1 MRGEELG
8 SARRGG
14 VIFTPHSSPLTPYFP
29 SGFTLIEVLV
39 VLVILGIVVAMIGV
53 NFAPDPRRNLE
64 TEAHRL
70 ALLLGQ
76 ARDEAVTTG
85 SSVAFELEAHGY
97 RFLQRGPAGADGVL
111 QWQEHADSEVFRAR
125 RFPQGMGVAE
135 LLINR
140 QPAAKD
146 AQRIVFTPSGMVQ
159 PFQLTLAEGEHRV
172 AVSGDATGK
181 ISEE

>member
-1 MRGEELG
+1 MR
-8 SARRGG
+8 SWGG
-14 VIFTPHSSPLTPYFP
+14 AIHPP
-29 SGFTLIEVLV
+29 SGFTLVEVLV

-70 ALLLGQ
+70 TLLLGQ

-85 SSVAFELEAHGY
+85 SSIVFELETQGY
-97 RFLQRGPAGADGVL
+97 RFLQRGPVGADGVA
-111 QWQEHADSEVFRAR
+111 QWQEHADREVFRAR
-125 RFPQGMGVAE
+125 RFPREMSVTE

-140 QPAAKD
+140 QPMAKD
-146 AQRIVFTPSGMVQ
+146 ARRIVFTPSGMVQ
-159 PFQLTLAEGEHRV
+159 PFQLTLAGDGHRV
-172 AVSGDATGK
+172 AVSGDVTGR

>member
-1 MRGEELG
+1 MR
-8 SARRGG
+8 SWGG
-14 VIFTPHSSPLTPYFP
+14 AIFSPHSSLLTPHPP

-76 ARDEAVTTG
+76 ARDEAVTSG
-85 SSVAFELEAHGY
+85 SSVAFAVEPHGY
-97 RFLQRGPAGADGVL
+97 RFLQRGPVGADGL
-111 QWQEHADSEVFRAR
+111 AQWREHADGEVFRER
-125 RFPQGMGVAE
+125 RFPQGMGVTE

-140 QPAAKD
+140 QPAARD
-146 AQRIVFTPSGMVQ
+146 TRRIVFTPSGMVQ
-159 PFQLTLAEGEHRV
+159 PFQLTLADDGYRV

-181 ISEE
+181 INEE

>member
-1 MRGEELG
+1 MRSEESG
-8 SARRGG
+8 QARRCEA
-14 VIFTPHSSPLTPYFP
+14 IFTPHSSPLTPHHP

-70 ALLLGQ
+70 VLLLGQ
-76 ARDEAVTTG
+76 ARDEAVTSG

-97 RFLQRGPAGADGVL
+97 RFLQRGPAGADGAL

-125 RFPQGMGVAE
+125 RFPREMSVTE

-140 QPAAKD
+140 QPVAKE
-146 AQRIVFTPSGMVQ
+146 ARRIVFTPSGMVQ
-159 PFQLTLAEGEHRV
+159 PFQLTLAEDGHRV
-172 AVSGDATGK
+172 AVSGDAAGK